1 MNTLKP
7 FLMISTVFPAAL
19 PAQEKPNIIYIMT
32 DQQTAKAMSCAGN
45 KDLHTPNM
53 DKLAQRGIRFD
64 NAYCAHPLSGPSRA
78 AMFTGHT
85 SGEVGLDKNGTPM
98 PDSLRTRTLGSLV
111 EQAGYTTAYAG
122 KWHVHTGSLPGKYA
136 FGFENLHGHNDF
148 GLAEACVNFLQRK
161 HNKPFFLVASFDNP
175 HNICQY
181 ARKQTLPFA
190 TVKEPRIE
198 DCPNLPEN
206 FNVSPYDADVLVR
219 EKALSYRIYPT
230 GNYTPDDWRRYL
242 NAYYRLVEHIDIE
255 IGKIITEIDRQNLW
269 KNTVI
274 IFTSDHG
281 DGAAAHRWNQK
292 TVLYEEV
299 TNIPFIV
306 CLPKGKNAGKVLPQ
320 LINNGVDLLPSIC
333 EWTGAQVPADCQ
345 GVSFCSIVE
354 EGDTQK
360 AHQPY
365 VVSET
370 YFFQTGGTRGW
381 LVRTPKY
388 KYVLYESGI
397 NREMLYNMQTDR
409 KEMCNLAIERK
420 YRNILLQH
428 RQMLQEWMKK
438 HPLPGRISTLQ
449 FIPKEFE

>member
-1 MNTLKP
+1 
-7 FLMISTVFPAAL
+7 
-19 PAQEKPNIIYIMT
+19 MT

-242 NAYYRLVEHIDIE
+242 NAYYRLVEHIVSNR
-255 IGKIITEIDRQNLW
+255 KNHYRDRQTESMEKYCYYL
-269 KNTVI
+269 
-274 IFTSDHG
+274 
-281 DGAAAHRWNQK
+281 
-292 TVLYEEV
+292 
-299 TNIPFIV
+299 
-306 CLPKGKNAGKVLPQ
+306 
-320 LINNGVDLLPSIC
+320 
-333 EWTGAQVPADCQ
+333 
-345 GVSFCSIVE
+345 
-354 EGDTQK
+354 
-360 AHQPY
+360 HQ
-365 VVSET
+365 
-370 YFFQTGGTRGW
+370 
-381 LVRTPKY
+381 
-388 KYVLYESGI
+388 
-397 NREMLYNMQTDR
+397 
-409 KEMCNLAIERK
+409 
-420 YRNILLQH
+420 
-428 RQMLQEWMKK
+428 
-438 HPLPGRISTLQ
+438 
-449 FIPKEFE
+449 